1 LGLLPV
7 VSVTE
12 TETVLLLVA
21 VLKLSPDLGL
31 GFVCAV
37 LMFVRKDFDLR
48 TASLKGELLRSDM
61 TGCMLQRAD
70 GGRCEEELQS
80 VEE

>member
-1 LGLLPV
+1 
-7 VSVTE
+7 
-12 TETVLLLVA
+12 
-21 VLKLSPDLGL
+21 LGL
-31 GFVCAV
+31 GFVCAI